1 LFLLYLPDPET
12 VWGDLSESDMVNK
25 RKRPD
30 NETISLLIRQNK
42 KGQNAKRKLPAN
54 PSKNGLKPIVAT

>member
-1 LFLLYLPDPET
+1 M
-12 VWGDLSESDMVNK
+12 VWGDLSEGDMVNK